1 MVWLP
6 AFVAG
11 LLTCAGL
18 VFLLEAKHLVP
29 AIRDRARIQR
39 RVPLVE
45 LLDAMAKLQLVETSK
60 DLAISTN
67 APWNYE
73 DDVGAKLDPAT
84 VKLLKRGTV
93 GLLKQMEADDD
104 GR

>member
-1 MVWLP
+1 
-6 AFVAG
+6 
-11 LLTCAGL
+11 
-18 VFLLEAKHLVP
+18 
-29 AIRDRARIQR
+29 
-39 RVPLVE
+39 
-45 LLDAMAKLQLVETSK
+45 LQLVETSK